1 MLYIIK
7 RDGRK
12 VPYSVKNIENAI
24 TKAFISVDKEITDE
38 DKIIINDI
46 TNRVDKNIVDGKELG
61 KEFAVEEIQDLVE
74 KYLMQYTSRDD
85 VAKAYILY
93 REKRNEIR
101 EQKSELMRKINDKLN
116 CTDIENSNA
125 NIDERSFGG
134 REQEASA
141 IIQKE
146 LAYQSMRP
154 SVRNAIKDGF
164 IYMHDLSKYKIGMH
178 NCLQVDFEHVFKNGF
193 TTRNGDVRPP
203 KSLSSAC
210 QQVAVIFQ
218 CQSQVC

>member
-38 DKIIINDI
+38 DKTIINDI
-46 TNRVDKNIVDGKELG
+46 TSRVDKNIIDGKELG

-74 KYLMQYTSRDD
+74 KYLMQYTSRVD

-146 LAYQSMRP
+146 LAYQSMKP